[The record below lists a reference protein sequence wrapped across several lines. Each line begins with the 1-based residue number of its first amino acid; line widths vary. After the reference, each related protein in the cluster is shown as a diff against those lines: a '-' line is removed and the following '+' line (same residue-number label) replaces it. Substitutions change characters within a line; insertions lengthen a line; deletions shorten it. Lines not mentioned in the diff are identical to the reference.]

1 MRNPQLVYQ
10 QQSVKNASPLQLVV
24 KMYDLIIQ
32 ATYREDDKRVRE
44 LLSTLISGLNFDHEP
59 ADQLFS
65 LYKYCQELS
74 RKGGYEE
81 IREILE
87 PLRDTWDEVANR
99 TSVNMQTADIKV
111 N

>member
-24 KMYDLIIQ
+24 KMYDLVIQ
-32 ATYREDDKRVRE
+32 STYREDEKKVRDI
-44 LLSTLISGLNFDHEP
+44 LSTLITGLNFDYEP

-65 LYKYCQELS
+65 LYRYCQELA
-74 RKGGYEE
+74 RKGKFSE
-81 IREILE
+81 IREVLE
-87 PLRDTWDEVANR
+87 PLRDTWQEAASQNVV
-99 TSVNMQTADIKV
+99 SVNGQ